1 MLTNEI
7 KPAKDRRFTRPNTN
21 IKEYGGLTN
30 IEQMMSTRIQAA
42 KASLVHHD

>member
-21 IKEYGGLTN
+21 IEEYGGLTN

-42 KASLVHHD
+42 KASRVHLD